1 MRRHILN
8 DCTGKNENF
17 RENGALRA
25 RENDIDAMRMREM
38 KPWRISGRRKSGN
51 SPDLRGKL
59 MFLSSQIFWGR

>member
-25 RENDIDAMRMREM
+25 GGDEAESNAGETNRKFKENPVD
-38 KPWRISGRRKSGN
+38 
-51 SPDLRGKL
+51 
-59 MFLSSQIFWGR
+59 